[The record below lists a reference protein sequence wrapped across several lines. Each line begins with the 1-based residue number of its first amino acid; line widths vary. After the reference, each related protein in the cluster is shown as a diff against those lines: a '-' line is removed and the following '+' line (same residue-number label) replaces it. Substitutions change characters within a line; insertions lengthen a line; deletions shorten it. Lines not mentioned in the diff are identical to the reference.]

1 METTLK
7 KPNGL
12 ELIQEVKEQF
22 EKLKQSM
29 KAKDQIIVEGILKR
43 INGLELIQAL
53 KEQIEILKQTLK
65 DKDEIIELLDKLKEK
80 ELSNKPE

>member
-7 KPNGL
+7 EP
-12 ELIQEVKEQF
+12 
-22 EKLKQSM
+22 
-29 KAKDQIIVEGILKR
+29 
-43 INGLELIQAL
+43 NGLELIQAL
-53 KEQIEILKQTLK
+53 KEQIEMLKQTLK